1 MIQRAEREKARVQRE
16 KVGLKCD
23 SNLSAQTYRIKK
35 DFQMGIKKKN
45 QIICPVHEFCLQPSY
60 AEMLR

>member
-35 DFQMGIKKKN
+35 DFQMGIKKK
-45 QIICPVHEFCLQPSY
+45 IKLYEK
-60 AEMLR
+60 